1 MVIFG
6 FSAMYFVPVFSFLFV
21 WIFLKAIEKIVHK
34 RKYTAE
40 LFWSCTMFALT
51 MWTISV
57 MTILQ

>member
-34 RKYTAE
+34 RKNTPP
-40 LFWSCTMFALT
+40 SCFGAA
-51 MWTISV
+51 
-57 MTILQ
+57 